1 MDFFNL
7 AMGFMKLLGDEN
19 KIDDKAAEGLSD
31 MANSIFQYASY
42 ILIPIMVV
50 VGVAGI
56 FYSVY
61 LGVQLAKADSADKRQ
76 EAKSRM
82 VNAIIGFVV
91 IFVLVLLMY
100 LFCSHVDDLFG
111 WTKTQSNPTSSGSG
125 SGSGSGEGSGF
136 IGL

>member
-7 AMGFMKLLGDEN
+7 AMGFMNLLDSTAGTTDSPAIDE
-19 KIDDKAAEGLSD
+19 KASSGLNEI
-31 MANSIFQYASY
+31 ANTIFQYASY

-56 FYSVY
+56 FYSIY

-111 WTKTQSNPTSSGSG
+111 WTKTAPTPI
-125 SGSGSGEGSGF
+125 F
-136 IGL
+136 VGL

>member
-1 MDFFNL
+1 MDFYNL
-7 AMGFMKLLGDEN
+7 AMGIMNLLSPTESDH
-19 KIDDKAAEGLSD
+19 GLSNL
-31 MANSIFQYASY
+31 ANEIFKYAGY
-42 ILIPIMVV
+42 ILIPVMII

-82 VNAIIGFVV
+82 INAIIGFVV

-100 LFCSHVDDLFG
+100 LFCANVETLFG
-111 WTKTQSNPTSSGSG
+111 WTKDVSK
-125 SGSGSGEGSGF
+125 
-136 IGL
+136 